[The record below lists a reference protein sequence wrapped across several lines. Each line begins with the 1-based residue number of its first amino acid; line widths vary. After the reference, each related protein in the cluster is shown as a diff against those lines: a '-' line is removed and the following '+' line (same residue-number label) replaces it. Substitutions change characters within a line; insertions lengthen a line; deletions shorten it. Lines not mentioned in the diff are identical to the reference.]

1 MGWKQISGRLG
12 VALSATQT
20 DNSTASQQWMADYQ
34 QTGDQA
40 VLAKLFML
48 HADALYFFLLRQSN
62 AELAADISQQ
72 CWLKLLEQRQ
82 QFQGGCSFKTW
93 MFCLARN
100 ALLDEFRR
108 QQRWGFTEIDET
120 TFFAES
126 GADSA
131 EQQLLQVQQQLQLN
145 QAIQQ
150 LPVLQQ
156 EALLLQLEGFSLAD
170 IALIAN
176 SNIETVKSRL
186 RHARTTLASLMED
199 KP

>member
-12 VALSATQT
+12 FALTDANSSA
-20 DNSTASQQWMADYQ
+20 NAASQQWMADYQ

-40 VLAKLFML
+40 VLAKLFLL

-72 CWLKLLEQRQ
+72 SWLKLLEQRE

-93 MFCLARN
+93 LFCLARH

-108 QQRWGFTEIDET
+108 QQRWGFTEITDTTLLPET
-120 TFFAES
+120 ATNA
-126 GADSA
+126 A
-131 EQQLLQVQQQLQLN
+131 EQHLLDMQQQQQLN
-145 QAIQQ
+145 RAIQQ

-156 EALLLQLEGFSLAD
+156 EALLLQLEGFSLTE

-176 SNIETVKSRL
+176 SNTETVKSRL

>member
-12 VALSATQT
+12 LAKAQ
-20 DNSTASQQWMADYQ
+20 SQQWMTDYQ

-40 VLAKLFML
+40 LLAKLFML

-72 CWLKLLEQRQ
+72 SWLKLLEQRQ

-93 MFCLARN
+93 LFCLARN

-108 QQRWGFTEIDET
+108 QQRWGLSEISDITET
-120 TFFAES
+120 TLFSEAEPN
-126 GADSA
+126 SA
-131 EQQLLQVQQQLQLN
+131 EQQLSQMQQQQQLES
-145 QAIQQ
+145 AIQQ

-156 EALLLQLEGFSLAD
+156 ESLLLQLEGFSLAE
-170 IALIAN
+170 IALISN
-176 SNIETVKSRL
+176 SNTETVKSRL
-186 RHARTTLASLMED
+186 RHARTRLVSLMED

>member
-12 VALSATQT
+12 LAKAQ
-20 DNSTASQQWMADYQ
+20 SQQWMTDYQ

-40 VLAKLFML
+40 LLAKLFML

-72 CWLKLLEQRQ
+72 SWLKLLEQRQ

-93 MFCLARN
+93 LFCLARN

-108 QQRWGFTEIDET
+108 QQRWGLSEISDITETMLFSE
-120 TFFAES
+120 AEPH
-126 GADSA
+126 SA
-131 EQQLLQVQQQLQLN
+131 EQQLSQMQQQQQLES
-145 QAIQQ
+145 AIQQ

-156 EALLLQLEGFSLAD
+156 ESLLLQLEGFSLAE
-170 IALIAN
+170 IALISN
-176 SNIETVKSRL
+176 SNTETVKSRL
-186 RHARTTLASLMED
+186 RHARTRLVSLMED

>member
-12 VALSATQT
+12 FAVT
-20 DNSTASQQWMADYQ
+20 DAKADKASASQQWMTDYQ

-40 VLAKLFML
+40 LLAKLFMV

-72 CWLKLLEQRQ
+72 SWLKLLEQRQ

-93 MFCLARN
+93 LFCLARH

-120 TFFAES
+120 TYLPES
-126 GADSA
+126 DSNTA
-131 EQQLLQVQQQLQLN
+131 EQQILESQQQQQLNL
-145 QAIQQ
+145 AIQQ
-150 LPVLQQ
+150 LPLLQQ
-156 EALLLQLEGFSLAD
+156 EALLLQLEGFSLSD
-170 IALIAN
+170 ISLIAN
-176 SNIETVKSRL
+176 SNVETVKSRL

-199 KP
+199 KR

>member
-1 MGWKQISGRLG
+1 M
-12 VALSATQT
+12 T
-20 DNSTASQQWMADYQ
+20 DYQ

-40 VLAKLFML
+40 LLAKLFML

-72 CWLKLLEQRQ
+72 SWLKLLEQRQ

-93 MFCLARN
+93 LFCLARN

-108 QQRWGFTEIDET
+108 QQRWGLSEISDITET
-120 TFFAES
+120 TLFSEAEPN
-126 GADSA
+126 SA
-131 EQQLLQVQQQLQLN
+131 EQQLSQMQQQQQLES
-145 QAIQQ
+145 AIQQ

-156 EALLLQLEGFSLAD
+156 ESLLLQLEGFSLAE
-170 IALIAN
+170 IALISN
-176 SNIETVKSRL
+176 SNTETVKSRL
-186 RHARTTLASLMED
+186 RHARTRLVSLMED